1 MSIKISDIEKKIK
14 KIKQN
19 LNNEKKSKLVQEIL
33 KKHNVWSQKIPRRYN
48 NIHLDINSRVKDIVQ
63 SVLLYD
69 NLDDIFD
76 IKINRNKINF
86 NETEKINSEII
97 KVIEEIEP
105 KPSEKYSRYLKNIY
119 EKLNEMKNKK
129 RQIELNDGKSLKDI
143 SLNLNKTPQFKLK
156 LIQAKKNQIRPISA
170 STHYDSKAFNIKNKY
185 RASRNKK
192 IKTNQWSY
200 KSSTKETKKM
210 NLVKNKS
217 ISDYT
222 KIINFD
228 KKIEKNEKRGNLER
242 LNDIY
247 RLKINKAL
255 NFFSPMRHLKIMK
268 EIQVEDV
275 NMKKNINNLN
285 DQIKKRI
292 KERCEGFYFKKQ
304 YYKYLLKNHSNRLNE
319 IKSELIKNFNNKNG
333 VKSLLS
339 TRNYSSK
346 NIFKQKLDVEKLPV
360 KEKNKP
366 KKENYKNILELIK
379 NSLDIEPIY
388 AYINDKITNRNKK
401 NIKEDEKKY
410 FSKYEI
416 INSKFREINEG
427 KDDISDIEN
436 NTNKMFRT
444 KDLISE
450 LSKNSLS
457 KNI

>member
-33 KKHNVWSQKIPRRYN
+33 KKHNVWSQKIPRRYS

-192 IKTNQWSY
+192 IKTNQWNY

-304 YYKYLLKNHSNRLNE
+304 YYKYLLKNNTNRLKE
-319 IKSELIKNFNNKNG
+319 IKLDSFKNIDIKNEPLFTYKKKNF
-333 VKSLLS
+333 
-339 TRNYSSK
+339 SSK
-346 NIFKQKLDVEKLPV
+346 NLFKQNINELSK
-360 KEKNKP
+360 KEKAKP
-366 KKENYKNILELIK
+366 KKENYKNILDLIK
-379 NSLDIEPIY
+379 NSLDIEPIN
-388 AYINDKITNRNKK
+388 AYINEKIKNRNKK
-401 NIKEDEKKY
+401 NIKEEEKKY

-416 INSKFREINEG
+416 INNKFREIIDN
-427 KDDISDIEN
+427 KSDIN
-436 NTNKMFRT
+436 DIDKNTNNMFRT
-444 KDLISE
+444 KDLISKE
-450 LSKNSLS
+450 LSKT
-457 KNI
+457 NII